1 VDRSGRVLKQES
13 TIFGSTLTFLR
24 RSDDAAEGLAHSLRA
39 APESAPKP

>member
-24 RSDDAAEGLAHSLRA
+24 RSDAAAEGLAQSLRI
-39 APESAPKP
+39 APEPAPEP